1 VSDADLERH
10 IKGDMTPSAE
20 PQDADFSVSELLR
33 ELLAFGEAV
42 WLERRRL
49 WRALAVTLPLGLV
62 LAFGCQ
68 EEFTASTELLPYRSG
83 PSAGGLASLANLA
96 GVNLPTSLA
105 DQTIT
110 ADLYPVIAHTL
121 DFQLSVAETPLRFA
135 ATTERITMVRYL
147 REHRSVMGKAGA
159 FFSNVRYAVGSALRR
174 APRRGP
180 ETASDSGGPPLR
192 AYDRVY
198 LQLVRQLDERLVVR
212 FDRKTSVI
220 SITGKMPDP
229 YAAADLVQTASE
241 RLMQRIIDYE
251 ARKAAEQ
258 LQFIEGQYRQSRTRY
273 DEAQR
278 NLAVFEDRNR
288 MLVSAVAQ
296 IERERLQREK
306 DVAFQVVQ
314 QLTTELEQARIKEH
328 QDTPVLTVLEHV
340 VIPNEHSSPNRTM
353 ILLLAGIV
361 AVAFQ
366 AISILRARLIVR
378 PERLGTTPPSITS
391 RSTMPGDRTM
401 R

>member
-1 VSDADLERH
+1 VSHADIQRE

-20 PQDADFSVSELLR
+20 PQDSDFSVSELVR
-33 ELLAFGEAV
+33 ELIAFGQAF
-42 WLERRRL
+42 WLERRRV
-49 WRALAVTLPLGLV
+49 WRALAVTLPVGLL
-62 LAFGCQ
+62 LAFGCP
-68 EEFTASTELLPYRSG
+68 EEFTASTELLPYRNG
-83 PSAGGLASLANLA
+83 PAAGGLSNLANLA
-96 GVNLPTSLA
+96 GINLPTGLA

-110 ADLYPVIAHTL
+110 ADLYPVISHTL

-135 ATTERITMVRYL
+135 VTNERIPMVRYL
-147 REHRSVMGKAGA
+147 GEHRSVMGKAVA
-159 FFSNVRYAVGSALRR
+159 FFSHVRYAVGSALRR
-174 APRRGP
+174 APQPGSATP
-180 ETASDSGGPPLR
+180 SDSGVPPLR
-192 AYDRVY
+192 AYDREY
-198 LQLVRQLDERLVVR
+198 LKGVRELDERLVVR

-241 RLMQRIIDYE
+241 LLMQRIIDYE

-258 LQFIEGQYRQSRTRY
+258 LQFIEAQYRQSRTRY

-328 QDTPVLTVLEHV
+328 QDTPVFTVLEHV
-340 VIPNEHSSPNRTM
+340 VVPNEHSSPRRSM
-353 ILLLAGIV
+353 IVLLAGVVGLGFV
-361 AVAFQ
+361 A
-366 AISILRARLIVR
+366 IGILRARLVVR
-378 PERLGTTPPSITS
+378 PERL
-391 RSTMPGDRTM
+391 
-401 R
+401 